1 MKNKLIKF
9 TEPTLG
15 KKELNAIKDTFES
28 SYLGLGKKV
37 KEFENKFK
45 NFIKTKHAI
54 ALNSCTAALDLS
66 IRVNNFKKGKKIL
79 VPAITFSATAA
90 VVLHNNLE
98 PIFVDINKF
107 NLNISFEDLKKKY
120 TRDCV
125 GVMLVHFGGHPCEM
139 EKIVPWCKKKK
150 LIIIEDCAHVCGGEY
165 LGKKLGSWGDYG
177 CFSFEEKKIM
187 TTGDGGMLCTDKTNK
202 VNLIRS
208 LSYHGQNKDPWE
220 RNLKKKIKT
229 WDYKVINLG
238 FKYNMNNL
246 QASIGIEQLIKL
258 KQMNKK
264 RISILKNYII
274 ELKKQKKLSLA
285 IDYKLKNSCYWLLI
299 LLAPN
304 RNKLLEFLKRK
315 KINASVQLRP
325 LPLHPLYKKFNKKN
339 LYNAMHNWKSYISLP
354 LHTRM
359 TKKDIVYVTK
369 CLNFFYKKNF
379 NR

>member
-150 LIIIEDCAHVCGGEY
+150 INNNRRLRTCM
-165 LGKKLGSWGDYG
+165 WG
-177 CFSFEEKKIM
+177 
-187 TTGDGGMLCTDKTNK
+187 
-202 VNLIRS
+202 
-208 LSYHGQNKDPWE
+208 
-220 RNLKKKIKT
+220 
-229 WDYKVINLG
+229 
-238 FKYNMNNL
+238 
-246 QASIGIEQLIKL
+246 
-258 KQMNKK
+258 
-264 RISILKNYII
+264 
-274 ELKKQKKLSLA
+274 
-285 IDYKLKNSCYWLLI
+285 
-299 LLAPN
+299 
-304 RNKLLEFLKRK
+304 
-315 KINASVQLRP
+315 
-325 LPLHPLYKKFNKKN
+325 
-339 LYNAMHNWKSYISLP
+339 
-354 LHTRM
+354 
-359 TKKDIVYVTK
+359 
-369 CLNFFYKKNF
+369 
-379 NR
+379 